1 MFKLPGLWYFIGEP
15 ELAKSGGQRPENW
28 KNSVILVQKL
38 VFILGIVRRHGNV
51 VRSRMK
57 WTGDVPVSLI
67 REVDKSGLVI
77 VAVVSSGTERNCW
90 FQEMVLSP

>member
-1 MFKLPGLWYFIGEP
+1 
-15 ELAKSGGQRPENW
+15 
-28 KNSVILVQKL
+28 
-38 VFILGIVRRHGNV
+38 
-51 VRSRMK
+51 MK
-57 WTGDVPVSLI
+57 WTGDVQVSVI